1 LTKTEEIAGG
11 ALLAGRYRVLG
22 RLGRGGMATV
32 FLAEDDKLGRKV
44 AIKRLHTDA
53 PGASL
58 RRFKNEARLGAALN
72 HPNFVAVYD
81 TVLTDEG
88 ALIVM
93 EHVEGSSLAELAG
106 GRRLPH
112 DQALKILGSVAE
124 ALDHAHSEGV
134 VHRDVKPG
142 NILVRED
149 GIAKLAD
156 LGIAKAIGATQIT
169 SEGSVVGT
177 LPYMA
182 PERLQGPGGG
192 PESDVYSLAAVAYE
206 LLAGKPPTEATS
218 TGELAAQAPPDLRR
232 DWPKAPPAVAA
243 VIERGLDAEP
253 GRRPPTAGRLVEDL
267 SAAIRK
273 GDSSERTVA
282 LPPTDGAGALTRA
295 ARRVPTVPVPAS
307 RGAGGVLGRGLA
319 IGAVAAALIAVAAIA
334 FGGDGGSAQDDDGAA
349 ASQSPAEAKEP
360 KAEKPSEGESSAAAP
375 PADSA
380 SGAELNDIG
389 FALIEEGRYDEAVDV
404 LRRAVATF
412 PEGTS
417 DITYAYALFN
427 LGHAL
432 RLAGQPEEAIPILR
446 ERLEFP
452 NQRGEVLAELE
463 AAMAD
468 AGLAEE
474 GGGEGEEGNGNG
486 NGKAKGHD
494 KD

>member
-1 LTKTEEIAGG
+1 VGKVTATEEIAEG

-81 TVLTDEG
+81 TVLTDES

-112 DQALKILGSVAE
+112 DQVLKILGSVAE
-124 ALDHAHSEGV
+124 ALDHAHAEGV

-149 GIAKLAD
+149 GVAKLGD

-169 SEGSVVGT
+169 SEGSVIGT
-177 LPYMA
+177 LSYMA

-206 LLAGKPPTEATS
+206 LLAGQPPTEATS

-253 GRRPPTAGRLVEDL
+253 GRRPPSAGRLVEDL
-267 SAAIRK
+267 GAALKK
-273 GDSSERTVA
+273 GDSTERTVA
-282 LPPTDGAGALTRA
+282 LPPTDVRGALTRA
-295 ARRVPTVPVPAS
+295 ARRVPTVRAPQT
-307 RGAGGVLGRGLA
+307 GAHSGGVLGRGLA
-319 IGAVAAALIAVAAIA
+319 IGALAAVLIGAAAIA
-334 FGGDGGSAQDDDGAA
+334 FGGDGGSAQDAGGTE

-360 KAEKPSEGESSAAAP
+360 KADKPAESASASAE
-375 PADSA
+375 DSS
-380 SGAELNDIG
+380 SGAELNDLG
-389 FALIEEGRYDEAVDV
+389 FALIEQGRYDEAVDV
-404 LRRAVATF
+404 LRRAVDSF
-412 PEGTS
+412 PEGTE
-417 DITYAYALFN
+417 DITYAFALFN

-432 RLAGQPEEAIPILR
+432 RLSGRPEEAIPVLQ

-452 NQRGEVLAELE
+452 NQRGEVQRELE
-463 AAMAD
+463 LAMAE
-468 AGLAEE
+468 AGLLDEE
-474 GGGEGEEGNGNG
+474 GDEGPGNG
-486 NGKAKGHD
+486 NGKAKGHK